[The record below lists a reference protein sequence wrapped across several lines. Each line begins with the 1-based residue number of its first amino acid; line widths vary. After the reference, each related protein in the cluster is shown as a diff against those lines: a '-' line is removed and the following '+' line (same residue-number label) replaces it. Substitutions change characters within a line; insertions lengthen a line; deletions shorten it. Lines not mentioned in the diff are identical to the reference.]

1 MFACVA
7 VLITAVMLS
16 SRLDE
21 PLLAMILYAAGI
33 AMMWSISLRGAF
45 VPGFD
50 IATEYYKLHQAVLTG
65 IWHTA
70 HHGDA
75 YGAMAIGA

>member
-1 MFACVA
+1 M
-7 VLITAVMLS
+7 LITAVMLS

-45 VPGFD
+45 VPG
-50 IATEYYKLHQAVLTG
+50 IYAGT
-65 IWHTA
+65 
-70 HHGDA
+70 
-75 YGAMAIGA
+75 